1 MATYLE
7 LYSLVENEDFNRRIA
22 VGLWKTAGD
31 VFDEATSVPNH
42 DLRQNLAMKLVT
54 GGMQTPKRIMAIAVL
69 QVPTIFAAGASA
81 TDAQLQAAVDNLFTT
96 LARMEARY
104 GA

>member
-7 LYSLVENEDFNRRIA
+7 LYSLVENEDFNHRIA
-22 VGLWKTAGD
+22 VGLWKAAGD
-31 VFDEATSVPNH
+31 VFQEADTVPNH
-42 DLRQNLAMKLVT
+42 DLRQNLATKLVT
-54 GGMQTPKRIMAIAVL
+54 GGMQTPKRIVAIAVL
-69 QVPTIFAAGASA
+69 QVPAIFAAGASA
-81 TDAQLQAAVDNLFTT
+81 TDAQLQTAVDNIFTI